1 MFVPNQIV
9 IKQNKTKHKFIY
21 HKRIIIMNLL
31 SFFIQFNLQHGMMKA
46 AKVFSTFDTFQRSL
60 VGSNYG
66 SKEKFSAKNSSSLIL
81 HRLRLKV
88 IGEAFKNFFLF

>member
-1 MFVPNQIV
+1 MFVPHQIV
-9 IKQNKTKHKFIY
+9 IKRNKTKQKFIY
-21 HKRIIIMNLL
+21 YKTIIIMNLL
-31 SFFIQFNLQHGMMKA
+31 SFLIQFNLQHGMMKA
-46 AKVFSTFDTFQRSL
+46 AKVFSTFVTFQRSL